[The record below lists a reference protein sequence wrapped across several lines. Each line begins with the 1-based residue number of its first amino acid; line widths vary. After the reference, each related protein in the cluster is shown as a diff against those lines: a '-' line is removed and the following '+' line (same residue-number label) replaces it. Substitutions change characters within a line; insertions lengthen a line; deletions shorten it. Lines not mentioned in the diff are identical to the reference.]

1 VQDGH
6 AAEVFTVEVPVTSQ
20 QCHDRVEEVPREECQ
35 EVPRQECHQVPR
47 EVTTFKEEQECS
59 VRLDKQCKTVQK
71 QVCY

>member
-1 VQDGH
+1 V
-6 AAEVFTVEVPVTSQ
+6 
-20 QCHDRVEEVPREECQ
+20 RKEVPREECQ

-59 VRLDKQCKTVQK
+59 VLLDKQCKTVQK